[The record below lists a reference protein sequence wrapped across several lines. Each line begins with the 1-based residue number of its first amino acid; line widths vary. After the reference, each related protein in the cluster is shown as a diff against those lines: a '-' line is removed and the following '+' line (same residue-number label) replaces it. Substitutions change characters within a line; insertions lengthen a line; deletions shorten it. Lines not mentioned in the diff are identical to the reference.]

1 MHLKRTIDDINH
13 YFSNPDPDLPITI
26 SPIIDEVG
34 LLFNSFRIIFD
45 PNSPQFKIDTKN
57 FIFTLT
63 KGLIDLMN
71 GGDFDLAD
79 YKDLVAYSKFLHRIK
94 RTGADTNRSKKVK
107 VYIKAIEHPEYE
119 VDEVGDYAENYTP
132 IIQEIDEFED
142 MVSGQGITFLSDNN
156 EELLNRLRVILA
168 AMKEGHRSK
177 RQYNE
182 VNCILKRLLEKDYEY
197 ELDRNQE
204 YELGLK
210 YFSVYNS
217 IRNIN
222 EKNNQIKISTDN
234 GVTFKTIRLLP
245 GSYEYIAIY
254 EHLSEYAGK
263 NNIEF
268 EGNLNLNKIK
278 LILRNNSQVDFNVEN
293 SLNTLLG
300 FDKRVYTQST
310 LAPHKANIE
319 NDIDVINIQCNLI
332 NGGFFNKYKRQI
344 IYSLPTF
351 TVPIGYRIIEKPFQ
365 TTYLPLNSFMIKD
378 INLEIKDGKNRF
390 IDFGNE
396 EIVIQL
402 HLKQKN

>member
-1 MHLKRTIDDINH
+1 M
-13 YFSNPDPDLPITI
+13 S
-26 SPIIDEVG
+26 
-34 LLFNSFRIIFD
+34 
-45 PNSPQFKIDTKN
+45 
-57 FIFTLT
+57 
-63 KGLIDLMN
+63 
-71 GGDFDLAD
+71 
-79 YKDLVAYSKFLHRIK
+79 
-94 RTGADTNRSKKVK
+94 
-107 VYIKAIEHPEYE
+107 
-119 VDEVGDYAENYTP
+119 
-132 IIQEIDEFED
+132 
-142 MVSGQGITFLSDNN
+142 N
-156 EELLNRLRVILA
+156 EEQLFVITSNKSDIKL
-168 AMKEGHRSK
+168 S
-177 RQYNE
+177 
-182 VNCILKRLLEKDYEY
+182 LDYEY

-204 YELGLK
+204 YELRLK

-222 EKNNQIKISTDN
+222 EKSNQIKISTDN

-245 GSYEYIAIY
+245 GSFEY
-254 EHLSEYAGK
+254 LSEYGGSVNGK

-278 LILRNNSQVDFNVEN
+278 LILKSNSKVDFNVEN

-300 FDKRVYTQST
+300 FDKQIYTQST

-319 NDIDVINIQCNLI
+319 NDIDVINIHCNLI

-378 INLEIKDGKNRF
+378 INLEIKDGKNRL

>member
-1 MHLKRTIDDINH
+1 MDWNNILIRNIEYIKAKNKIKTQVENNRLQQLGLTENLQTLFQPILKSQEDIKRKLALEYKPPIEPTPHIEPHHPKPIEYGGIIIRTLDDINSL
-13 YFSNPDPDLPITI
+13 FSNPKADLPKSI
-26 SPIIDEVG
+26 SPIVDNQG
-34 LLFNSFRIIFD
+34 LLFNGLRIIFS
-45 PNSPQFKIDTKN
+45 PNFPLFKIDTKD
-57 FIFTLT
+57 FILTLT
-63 KGLIDLMN
+63 RGLIDLMN
-71 GGDFDLAD
+71 G
-79 YKDLVAYSKFLHRIK
+79 
-94 RTGADTNRSKKVK
+94 
-107 VYIKAIEHPEYE
+107 
-119 VDEVGDYAENYTP
+119 
-132 IIQEIDEFED
+132 ED
-142 MVSGQGITFLSDNN
+142 V
-156 EELLNRLRVILA
+156 
-168 AMKEGHRSK
+168 
-177 RQYNE
+177 
-182 VNCILKRLLEKDYEY
+182 DYEY
-197 ELDRNQE
+197 ELNRNQE

-222 EKNNQIKISTDN
+222 EKYNQLKISTDN

-245 GSYEYIAIY
+245 GSYEYIAINEY
-254 EHLSEYAGK
+254 LSEYGGSVNGK

-300 FDKRVYTQST
+300 FDKRLYTQST

-319 NDIDVINIQCNLI
+319 NDIDVINIHCNLI
-332 NGGFFNKYKRQI
+332 NNKYKRQI

-351 TVPIGYRIIEKPFQ
+351 TVPIGYRLIEKPFQ
-365 TTYLPLNSFMIKD
+365 STYLPLNSFMIED

>member
-1 MHLKRTIDDINH
+1 MSNKEQLFVITSNKSDI
-13 YFSNPDPDLPITI
+13 
-26 SPIIDEVG
+26 
-34 LLFNSFRIIFD
+34 
-45 PNSPQFKIDTKN
+45 K
-57 FIFTLT
+57 
-63 KGLIDLMN
+63 
-71 GGDFDLAD
+71 
-79 YKDLVAYSKFLHRIK
+79 
-94 RTGADTNRSKKVK
+94 
-107 VYIKAIEHPEYE
+107 
-119 VDEVGDYAENYTP
+119 
-132 IIQEIDEFED
+132 
-142 MVSGQGITFLSDNN
+142 LS
-156 EELLNRLRVILA
+156 L
-168 AMKEGHRSK
+168 
-177 RQYNE
+177 
-182 VNCILKRLLEKDYEY
+182 DYEY

-210 YFSVYNS
+210 YFTVYNS

-245 GSYEYIAIY
+245 GSYEYIAINEY
-254 EHLSEYAGK
+254 LSEYGGSVNGK

-310 LAPHKANIE
+310 LVPHKANIE
-319 NDIDVINIQCNLI
+319 NDIDVINIHCNLI

-378 INLEIKDGKNRF
+378 INLEIKDSKNRF

>member
-1 MHLKRTIDDINH
+1 MGYCLMHIEKKLKKF
-13 YFSNPDPDLPITI
+13 YP
-26 SPIIDEVG
+26 
-34 LLFNSFRIIFD
+34 LFE
-45 PNSPQFKIDTKN
+45 IDTKD
-57 FIFTLT
+57 FTFT
-63 KGLIDLMN
+63 TTEGLIDLMN
-71 GGDFDLAD
+71 GGDVEIANR
-79 YKDLVAYSKFLHRIK
+79 KDLEQYLKFLYMIK
-94 RTGADTNRSKKVK
+94 TKRKTRRLMAVEDHLKKV
-107 VYIKAIEHPEYE
+107 IPDEY
-119 VDEVGDYAENYTP
+119 
-132 IIQEIDEFED
+132 EIDEVDDEVDDED
-142 MVSGQGITFLSDNN
+142 EESDDEVNDEDEESDDYEENYPPITEQIDELEKEISSGQGITFLSDNN

-168 AMKEGHRSK
+168 AMKEGHRSH

-234 GVTFKTIRLLP
+234 GVTFKTISLLP
-245 GSYEYIAIY
+245 GSFEYIAINEY
-254 EHLSEYAGK
+254 LSEYGGSINGK

-319 NDIDVINIQCNLI
+319 NDIDVINIHCNLI